1 MKQRTKYLLA
11 VAGITGS
18 IFGIGIAI
26 PAFMQNLYTP
36 AIIGTILLF
45 AGLVTFAI
53 SFGE

>member
-1 MKQRTKYLLA
+1 MKQKAKYILA
-11 VAGITGS
+11 VAGVTGT

-26 PAFMQNLYTP
+26 PGFMQNLYTP
-36 AIIGTILLF
+36 AIIGTILIF